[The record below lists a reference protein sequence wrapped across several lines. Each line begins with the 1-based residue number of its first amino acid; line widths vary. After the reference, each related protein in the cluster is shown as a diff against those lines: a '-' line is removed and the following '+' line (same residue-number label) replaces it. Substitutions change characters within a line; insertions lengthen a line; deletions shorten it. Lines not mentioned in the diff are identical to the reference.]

1 MSGRSEVSLFAVPP
15 PAPAE
20 ARGPSWP
27 LWMVFVAGVLTG
39 VIILV
44 GAVGSSFGQ
53 TPRLAAGSILLFG
66 AFGGACTLLLNRIPY
81 FCPVGRQTRVLAALW
96 GGTAAAGYAL
106 LANISI
112 YESFV
117 ERGVSGWSLF
127 TPFTEEPLK
136 DLGIVVVLLLAAT
149 RPRTALDGLVVGSFV
164 GLGFEVVEDVVQS
177 INNAIASAAPGDPEN
192 WGSLVVDVVHEVVR
206 RSWTGHIVL
215 TGIAGFGIAYAMTVR
230 HRSGMQRWGVAAALV
245 LVALAG
251 HLLWNSHRFG
261 LFYVLGQFAVLGL
274 YLWLI
279 RVGRAQE
286 AAVYVPYLSYAPIV
300 DPALAASMHS
310 AKSRRAYRS
319 SGSCSAK
326 RQRAVARLAAAI
338 ANGDVPAAQRSAA
351 QVAI

>member
-1 MSGRSEVSLFAVPP
+1 MTDGTGEQLFWIPP
-15 PAPAE
+15 PAPQ
-20 ARGPSWP
+20 ARGKTWP
-27 LWMVFVAGVLTG
+27 LWLLYLAAVLTG
-39 VIILV
+39 SVILTV
-44 GAVGSSFGQ
+44 ALAASFAQ
-53 TPRLAAGSILLFG
+53 TPRIAAGSVVVFG
-66 AFGGACTLLLNRIPY
+66 AFGVVCTLLLNRIPY
-81 FCPVGRQTRVLAALW
+81 FCPVGRLTRGLAALW

-112 YESFV
+112 YESFA
-117 ERGVSGWSLF
+117 ERGASGWSLF

-136 DLGIVVVLLLAAT
+136 DLGIVIVLLLATT

-164 GLGFEVVEDVVQS
+164 GLGFEVVEDIVQS
-177 INNAIASAAPGDPEN
+177 INNAIASAAPGSPDN

-215 TGIAGFGIAYAMTVR
+215 TGIAGFGIGYAMTVR
-230 HRSGMQRWGVAAALV
+230 YRPGIRRWGGAAALV

-286 AAVYVPYLSYAPIV
+286 AAVYVPYLSYAPVV

-310 AKSRRAYRS
+310 ARSRRAYRS
-319 SGSCSAK
+319 SGSCPAK
-326 RQRAVARLAAAI
+326 RQRAAARLAAAI
-338 ANGDVPAAQRSAA
+338 ATGDVPAAQRSAA
-351 QVAI
+351 QVAV

>member
-1 MSGRSEVSLFAVPP
+1 MSDRAEVSPFAVPP

-20 ARGPSWP
+20 ASGPAWP
-27 LWMVFVAGVLTG
+27 LWMVYVVGVITG
-39 VIILV
+39 VVILV
-44 GAVGSSFGQ
+44 GAVGASFGQ
-53 TPRLAAGSILLFG
+53 APRLAAGSIVLFG
-66 AFGGACTLLLNRIPY
+66 AFGAACTVLLNRIPY
-81 FCPVGRQTRVLAALW
+81 FCPIERQTRALAALW

-112 YESFV
+112 YESFA

-136 DLGIVVVLLLAAT
+136 DLGIVVVLLLSAT

-164 GLGFEVVEDVVQS
+164 GLGFEVVEDVIQS
-177 INNAIASAAPGDPEN
+177 INNAIASAAPGDPDN

-215 TGIAGFGIAYAMTVR
+215 TGIAGFGIAYAMTIR
-230 HRSGMQRWGVAAALV
+230 HRPGIQRWGVAAALV
-245 LVALAG
+245 LVAFAG

-286 AAVYVPYLSYAPIV
+286 AAVYVPYLSYAPVV
-300 DPALAASMHS
+300 DSALAASMRS
-310 AKSRRAYRS
+310 ARSRRAYRS
-319 SGSCSAK
+319 SGSCPAK
-326 RQRAVARLAAAI
+326 RQRAAARLAAAI
-338 ANGDVPAAQRSAA
+338 ATGDVPAAQRSAA
-351 QVAI
+351 QVAV